1 MSTFPSLNLEKLRND
16 TIKKLEKEKQTKET
30 QEKLQQQ
37 QYDYQNYLNISH
49 IKNSK
54 QFKDMK
60 EQYYDHDLLMKEFE
74 DFLQSSQ
81 LCASKQIIEDH
92 IKDKNIQKDLVP
104 FILRKEMKYLDEILT
119 NRDKIRDR

>member
-16 TIKKLEKEKQTKET
+16 TIKKLEKEKQTKEK

-37 QYDYQNYLNISH
+37 KYDYQNYLNISH

-60 EQYYDHDLLMKEFE
+60 EQYFDRDLLEKEFQ
-74 DFLQSSQ
+74 DFLQHQQ
-81 LCASKQIIEDH
+81 LYTSKQIIEDH
-92 IKDKNIQKDLVP
+92 IKDKSVQKDLVP

>member
-37 QYDYQNYLNISH
+37 KYDYQNYLNISH

-60 EQYYDHDLLMKEFE
+60 EEYCDHDLLEKEFQ
-74 DFLQSSQ
+74 DFLQHQQ
-81 LCASKQIIEDH
+81 LYTSKQIIEEH
-92 IKDKNIQKDLVP
+92 IKDKSITKDLVP
-104 FILRKEMKYLDEILT
+104 FTLRKEMKYLNEILT

>member
-37 QYDYQNYLNISH
+37 KYDYQNYLNISH

-60 EQYYDHDLLMKEFE
+60 EQYYDHDLLEKEFQ
-74 DFLQSSQ
+74 DFLQHQQ
-81 LCASKQIIEDH
+81 LYTSKQIIEEH
-92 IKDKNIQKDLVP
+92 IKDKSITKDLVP
-104 FILRKEMKYLDEILT
+104 FTLRKEMKYLDEILT

>member
-37 QYDYQNYLNISH
+37 KYDYQNYLNISH

-60 EQYYDHDLLMKEFE
+60 EEYYDHDLLEKEFQ
-74 DFLQSSQ
+74 DFLQHQQ
-81 LCASKQIIEDH
+81 LYTSKQIIEEH
-92 IKDKNIQKDLVP
+92 TKDKSITKDLVP
-104 FILRKEMKYLDEILT
+104 FTLRKEMKYLDEILT

>member
-37 QYDYQNYLNISH
+37 KYDYENYLNISH

-60 EQYYDHDLLMKEFE
+60 EEYYDHDLLEKEFQ
-74 DFLQSSQ
+74 DFLQHQQ
-81 LCASKQIIEDH
+81 LYTSKQIIEDH
-92 IKDKNIQKDLVP
+92 IKDKSVQKDLVP

>member
-37 QYDYQNYLNISH
+37 KYDYQNYLNISH
-49 IKNSK
+49 IKKSK

-60 EQYYDHDLLMKEFE
+60 EEYFDRDLLEKEFQ
-74 DFLQSSQ
+74 DFLQHQQ
-81 LCASKQIIEDH
+81 LYTSKQIIEEH
-92 IKDKNIQKDLVP
+92 IKDKSITKDLVP
-104 FILRKEMKYLDEILT
+104 FTLRKEMKYLDEILT

>member
-1 MSTFPSLNLEKLRND
+1 MYTFPSLNLEKLRND

-37 QYDYQNYLNISH
+37 KYDYQNYLNISH

-60 EQYYDHDLLMKEFE
+60 EEYFDWDLLEKEFQ
-74 DFLQSSQ
+74 DFLQHQQ
-81 LCASKQIIEDH
+81 LYTSKQIIEDH
-92 IKDKNIQKDLVP
+92 IKDKSVQKDLVP

>member
-37 QYDYQNYLNISH
+37 KYDYQNYLNISH

-60 EQYYDHDLLMKEFE
+60 EEYYDHDLLEKEFQ
-74 DFLQSSQ
+74 DFLQHQQ
-81 LCASKQIIEDH
+81 LYTSKQIIEEH
-92 IKDKNIQKDLVP
+92 IKDKSITKDLVP
-104 FILRKEMKYLDEILT
+104 FTLRKEMKYLDEILT